1 MSSLRNRVQLIGRLG
16 AKAEIKRFDDGK
28 IKASLSLA
36 TNDFYKNQKGEKVE
50 ETTWHNVIAWGKPAE
65 IIEKFTD
72 KGTEI
77 ALDGKLTNRSYT
89 DKDGVKKYIT
99 EVIVDNLVLLGE
111 KAAVTT

>member
-50 ETTWHNVIAWGKPAE
+50 ETTWHNVIAWGKSAE
-65 IIEKFTD
+65 IIEKYTD
-72 KGTEI
+72 KGAEI

-111 KAAVTT
+111 KPAVTT